1 MSDLNTV
8 VELPSFLNEVGSTIS
23 STERD
28 KLINYLARFPGDGAE
43 IPRTGGLRKLRWISQ
58 NKGKRGGLRVIYFFY
73 NSSAPVFLLTVYKK
87 GEQENISPEEEKILS
102 NLALGLKKSFKSK
115 REGKIR

>member
-23 STERD
+23 LNERD
-28 KLINYLARFPGDGAE
+28 KLINYLARFPADGAE

-58 NKGKRGGLRVIYFFY
+58 NKGKRSGLRIIYFFY
-73 NSSAPVFLLTVYKK
+73 NRSAPVFLLTVYKK
-87 GEQENISPEEEKILS
+87 GAQENISPEEEKILS
-102 NLALGLKKSFKSK
+102 KLALSLKASLKTKT
-115 REGKIR
+115 GGIR